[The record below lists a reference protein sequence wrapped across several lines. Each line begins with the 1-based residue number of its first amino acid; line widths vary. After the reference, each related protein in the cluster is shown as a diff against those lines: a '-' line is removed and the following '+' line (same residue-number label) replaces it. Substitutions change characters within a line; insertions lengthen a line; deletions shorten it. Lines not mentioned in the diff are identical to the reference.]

1 MRYFYKYLYLTQS
14 SDIFNTINYRKLSSK
29 TKLPG
34 EQIRKLGQERQ
45 QSAMLRY
52 ALAVGAFVGTVL
64 LFSMLGTS
72 SLGVLLSVAGLAG
85 SYYLYRNGQHLMK
98 RAGDAQRGAKAES
111 EVAALLRSLERKGW
125 QVEYNLRIK
134 RWGDADVVLR
144 SPSCNW
150 YVIDVKSH
158 GGTKVYEGD
167 RLRKRYG
174 RNIYDFKEGNLI
186 DKVKGQAKEVKSLK
200 GARWVT
206 ALLCFTKGDVDISGN
221 EVGGVYVVTAAN
233 LVSTLL
239 QLDR

>member
-1 MRYFYKYLYLTQS
+1 MSLEKKQ
-14 SDIFNTINYRKLSSK
+14 
-29 TKLPG
+29 PG
-34 EQIRKLGQERQ
+34 EYIRRLGEERR
-45 QSAMLRY
+45 QSAILRY
-52 ALAVGAFVGTVL
+52 ALAVGVLIGTVL
-64 LFSMLGTS
+64 LFSLLGTS

-98 RAGDAQRGAKAES
+98 RAGDAQGGAKAET
-111 EVAALLRSLERKGW
+111 EVAAFLRSLERKGW
-125 QVEYNLRIK
+125 QAQYNLPIK

-144 SPSCNW
+144 SSKGNW

-158 GGTKVYEGD
+158 GGTKVYESD

-174 RNIYDFKEGNLI
+174 RNTYDFKEGDLI
-186 DKVKGQAKEVKSLK
+186 EKVKGQAKEVKILK

-221 EVGGVYVVTAAN
+221 EADGVYVVTAAD
-233 LVSTLL
+233 LVTILL

>member
-1 MRYFYKYLYLTQS
+1 MSL
-14 SDIFNTINYRKLSSK
+14 K
-29 TKLPG
+29 TKLAG
-34 EQIRKLGQERQ
+34 EQIRKLGQERH

-64 LFSMLGTS
+64 LFGILGTS
-72 SLGVLLSVAGLAG
+72 FLGVLLSVVGLAG
-85 SYYLYRNGQHLMK
+85 SYYLYRSGQHLMK

-125 QVEYNLRIK
+125 QVEYNLKIR
-134 RWGDADVVLR
+134 RWGDADVVLH

-158 GGTKVYEGD
+158 GGTKVYEGGC
-167 RLRKRYG
+167 LRKRYG

-186 DKVKGQAKEVKSLK
+186 DKVKGQAKEVRSLK

-206 ALLCFTKGDVDISGN
+206 ALLCFTKGYVDISGN
-221 EVGGVYVVTAAN
+221 EAGGVYVVTATN
-233 LVSTLL
+233 LVSILL